1 MNRVI
6 KPVDENSSKPE
17 NKLPFKVKNFGLKMH
32 LNMSNC
38 GIRVDA
44 GIIEWEGNYLH
55 GKTIC
60 REVYTK
66 KTKVRGWGKG
76 EVIFYIDGDK
86 KEHPSFKT
94 VEDLLSHYGKS
105 HPELIN

>member
-38 GIRVDA
+38 GIRVQGLPSTA
-44 GIIEWEGNYLH
+44 NYRANS
-55 GKTIC
+55 C
-60 REVYTK
+60 V
-66 KTKVRGWGKG
+66 
-76 EVIFYIDGDK
+76 
-86 KEHPSFKT
+86 
-94 VEDLLSHYGKS
+94 LLENRQKR
-105 HPELIN
+105 